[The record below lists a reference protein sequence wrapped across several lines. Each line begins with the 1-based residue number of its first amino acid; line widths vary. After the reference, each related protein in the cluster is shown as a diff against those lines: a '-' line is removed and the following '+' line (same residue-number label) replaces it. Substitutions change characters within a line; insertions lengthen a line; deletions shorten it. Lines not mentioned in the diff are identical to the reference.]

1 MDYPTITPT
10 PPRHLREM
18 TARYSDD
25 PALRV
30 SEAGAG
36 SVSNAELLVALIGVP
51 HERAVTI
58 LRDGWNALAG
68 MRVPELRQQHGLTER
83 QARVLAAAMEVG
95 ARKRAEGFAERYQIK
110 SPGAVAE
117 LLMEEMSH
125 LDQEHLRVV
134 LLDTKNRVMEVAT
147 VYIGSVNT
155 AVIRIGEVFKPAI
168 RRNAAAI
175 ILCHNHPSGDPTPS
189 PEDVLVT
196 RNVVAMGKGLDCECM
211 DHIVVGKS
219 RFVSMRERGLGFSA

>member
-1 MDYPTITPT
+1 MDYPTIPST
-10 PPRHLREM
+10 PPRQLREM

-58 LRDGWNALAG
+58 LRDGWNGLAG

-168 RRNAAAI
+168 RRNSAAI
-175 ILCHNHPSGDPTPS
+175 ILAHNHPSGDCSPS
-189 PEDVLVT
+189 PEDILGT
-196 RNVVAMGKGLDCECM
+196 RQVVEAGKLMDCECL
-211 DHIVVGKS
+211 DHLIIGKS
-219 RFVSMRERGLGFSA
+219 KFVSMRERGLGFSA